1 MYLQVKKE
9 YIVIDYFEYQRSN
22 YNIAFIICENKVSQR
37 LTGLLEQTKWQKKT
51 NWKTEIGSS
60 LNYASAHYI

>member
-9 YIVIDYFEYQRSN
+9 YIVIDYFVYQRSN

-37 LTGLLEQTKWQKKT
+37 LTELLQVAEKKT
-51 NWKTEIGSS
+51 N
-60 LNYASAHYI
+60 